1 MNFFSGPELPFQITN
16 PTLTTSPTGKSVIL
30 IGGAIGPKPSRL
42 ETTCNVMELSG
53 DSVETLKW
61 THLENKL
68 EISREN
74 HVSFSIPHD
83 VFKSLNSGLKN
94 EIGPE
99 GDAEIRRKKFKA
111 DL

>member
-1 MNFFSGPELPFQITN
+1 M
-16 PTLTTSPTGKSVIL
+16 IL